1 MSIAYNPSIVT
12 SGLVFCLDAG
22 NAKSYPGSGTSWY
35 DVTNTNTLGSLINSP
50 SYTSG
55 TAGYFFFGAINN
67 YVNLPTTLGYISQL
81 SAFSWIKTVGTP
93 KSGYHIVCGPTSLE
107 ISIPTSGEIR
117 SGIDTSNGRFVSN
130 HGSGLVDGNWH
141 YLGFTFDGT
150 TKSSYIDGAMVGT
163 QSVTG
168 TLVYSVSGRS
178 MGVFGSGDTTYGM
191 NGNISYYHVYNSSL
205 TGSQVNQNFNALR
218 GRYGI

>member
-1 MSIAYNPSIVT
+1 MSVTYNASVVT
-12 SGLVFCLDAG
+12 SGLVLCLDAA
-22 NAKSYPGSGTSWY
+22 NPRSYPGSGASWY
-35 DVTNTNTLGSLINSP
+35 DATSRNSPATLINSP
-50 SYTSG
+50 VYTSG
-55 TAGYFFFGAINN
+55 LAGYFFFGAINN
-67 YVNLPTTLGYISQL
+67 YVNLSTDLGYTSQV
-81 SAFSWIKTVGTP
+81 SAFSWIKAVGTP

-150 TKSSYIDGAMVGT
+150 TKNSYIDGVMVGT
-163 QSVTG
+163 MSVTG
-168 TLVYSVSGRS
+168 ALVYNVTSRA

-191 NGNISYYHVYNSSL
+191 NGNISYYHVYSNSL
-205 TGSQVNQNFNALR
+205 TADQVTQNFNALR